1 MPEPTFSV
9 NLTPTTSLF
18 DAFKT
23 LTVDRTKNAGTL
35 EVVMKDGQAV
45 ELKCSHHRFYNSGN
59 FTVPKQD
66 AHQLRELLLKAV
78 RQEIEQATNLKM
90 LELVDTKG
98 WKLDSKFL
106 LNAVDALVRAVDEKM
121 SISGDSRLLRADIK
135 PIIENLED
143 MVNTLKGLDVDTL
156 LDTPA
161 KELLDRLLPRFQ
173 SSAPAEAPMDKT
185 QAAPGGGSPQ
195 VEQPKADAAHV
206 DGGAQSVEGAK
217 AANVAEVE
225 TKPVDGEELQ
235 NARNYMAEKDKALA
249 DLLVQHKNATFD
261 RKVEKVSAFM
271 KACFDDMEFRKAS
284 ALVAKAEGFTI
295 TKSSDVK
302 AAKVNAKG
310 LPALGAIRKQQFHH
324 EIGSTDAVG
333 LRYHVQFG
341 TAGKKICVQDYAD
354 STLTFG
360 GIFKNWNTQEET
372 LFRQAGLA
380 MFGALFADNLTE
392 KDPNPQSRDYL
403 YTRNAETG
411 RPNLETHNGVLW
423 KGRMD
428 RVGLETLPDGPI
440 PMYYL
445 LTSAP
450 ALPTDGVSFD
460 PHNDI
465 NCAIAH
471 RARAG
476 EPEPDKAHYENG
488 LALFDAIKQG
498 GHGKETTRKMLRIAM
513 FSSEIDLFNISDA
526 TARKAV
532 LDKLAADIEGGKM
545 DDVLTK
551 IDNESYGKGL
561 QDRFD
566 KWAKLCADSGI
577 DYMIGGPVGCGAF
590 GNDPQKVARAMAR
603 AWAKYGNGD
612 YVYAQYKDFDNGGE
626 DETAQIFHREF
637 EEAQRMKVKLLL
649 EDGYEITEIVAHMK
663 EGGDYTQDEIMELL
677 ANAGYT
683 RAEARE
689 LLG

>member
-98 WKLDSKFL
+98 WELYSGL
-106 LNAVDALVRAVDEKM
+106 LIKAVDALVNAVDEKM

-135 PIIENLED
+135 PIIENLET
-143 MVNTLKGLDVDTL
+143 MVKGLKGLDVMTL
-156 LDTPA
+156 LNTSPKD
-161 KELLDRLLPRFQ
+161 LVDRYLSDFR
-173 SSAPAEAPMDKT
+173 PAEQT
-185 QAAPGGGSPQ
+185 
-195 VEQPKADAAHV
+195 KASGVSQTA
-206 DGGAQSVEGAK
+206 
-217 AANVAEVE
+217 
-225 TKPVDGEELQ
+225 TKPVESKALRK
-235 NARNYMAEKDKALA
+235 ARAYMAEKDKALA
-249 DLLVQHKNATFD
+249 DLLVQHKNSNFT
-261 RKVEKVSAFM
+261 KKTEKVSAFM
-271 KACFDDMEFRKAS
+271 KACFDDVKFRKAS

-360 GIFKNWNTQEET
+360 GIFKNWTTQEET

-513 FSSEIDLFNISDA
+513 FSSEIDLFNIADA

-637 EEAQRMKVKLLL
+637 EEAQRMKVQLLL
-649 EDGYEITEIVAHMK
+649 EDGYEITEIVAALK
-663 EGGDYTQDEIMELL
+663 EGDYSRDEIAALL

-683 RAEARE
+683 EAEARE